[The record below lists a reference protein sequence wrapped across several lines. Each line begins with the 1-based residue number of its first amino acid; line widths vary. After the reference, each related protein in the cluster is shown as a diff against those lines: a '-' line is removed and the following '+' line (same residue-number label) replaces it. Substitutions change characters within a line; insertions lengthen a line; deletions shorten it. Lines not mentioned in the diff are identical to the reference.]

1 MRIFICIIVFL
12 VTASGFSQSSALA
25 RNYFQQGEFEKSL
38 HVYERLR
45 KQQPRRLDYLKGQV
59 ENLQELERFQEAEA
73 EIKKLMAITSS
84 YPQLY
89 VFLGYNFALQN
100 NPEAAAENY
109 QKAIDEVAANVQF
122 AYNVGRTFRDY
133 NLLDHAVQVY
143 EMAMAEND
151 KMNFS
156 TQLAQIYGEQG
167 NLEKM
172 FGSYLDILEKNNAFK
187 SSAQRYFSQYIT
199 EDPSNEANVIFRRT
213 VLQRSQ
219 KTPDIIYNELLS
231 WVFIQQKE
239 FDKAFAQEKA
249 IFRRSDNHNLNGII
263 GLANIA
269 IGEEDFDIGRET
281 VNYVIEN
288 ALTNDA
294 RLQASQVLMEIEVI
308 TAKPKDYPKV
318 EAMFEKLFET
328 YGYGKET
335 YLLQVDYNHFLAFK
349 QNKKDQAISNLR
361 TLMTKVPLTIYE
373 EARVKMELADI
384 LVVDEKF
391 NQALIYYSQIQNKV
405 RNDALAQEAR
415 FKVARTSYFK
425 GDFEW
430 AQTQLDVLKK
440 STSQLIANDAMQ
452 LSLMIKDNSLEDSLQ
467 TALKKYAR
475 ADLLELQERHQE
487 AIALLEEILVE
498 HQGESIE
505 DEALLKQG
513 LIYEKIENY
522 EQAERNY
529 LKIVQFFGHDIL
541 ADDALYYLARLY
553 ETKLDDPTK
562 AKAYYEQLLFN
573 HQDSI
578 YFVEARRK
586 FRMLRGDEIN

>member
-1 MRIFICIIVFL
+1 
-12 VTASGFSQSSALA
+12 
-25 RNYFQQGEFEKSL
+25 
-38 HVYERLR
+38 
-45 KQQPRRLDYLKGQV
+45 
-59 ENLQELERFQEAEA
+59 
-73 EIKKLMAITSS
+73 
-84 YPQLY
+84 
-89 VFLGYNFALQN
+89 
-100 NPEAAAENY
+100 
-109 QKAIDEVAANVQF
+109 
-122 AYNVGRTFRDY
+122 
-133 NLLDHAVQVY
+133 
-143 EMAMAEND
+143 
-151 KMNFS
+151 
-156 TQLAQIYGEQG
+156 
-167 NLEKM
+167 
-172 FGSYLDILEKNNAFK
+172 
-187 SSAQRYFSQYIT
+187 
-199 EDPSNEANVIFRRT
+199 
-213 VLQRSQ
+213 
-219 KTPDIIYNELLS
+219 
-231 WVFIQQKE
+231 
-239 FDKAFAQEKA
+239 
-249 IFRRSDNHNLNGII
+249 
-263 GLANIA
+263 
-269 IGEEDFDIGRET
+269 
-281 VNYVIEN
+281 
-288 ALTNDA
+288 
-294 RLQASQVLMEIEVI
+294 
-308 TAKPKDYPKV
+308 
-318 EAMFEKLFET
+318 
-328 YGYGKET
+328 
-335 YLLQVDYNHFLAFK
+335 
-349 QNKKDQAISNLR
+349 
-361 TLMTKVPLTIYE
+361 LTIYE

>member
-12 VTASGFSQSSALA
+12 VTASGFSQSAALA

-38 HVYERLR
+38 HIYERLR
-45 KQQPRRLDYLKGQV
+45 EQQPRRLDFLKGQV
-59 ENLQELERFQEAEA
+59 ENLQELERYQEAEI
-73 EIKKLMAITSS
+73 EINKLLKITGS

-89 VFLGYNFALQN
+89 VDLGYNFALQN
-100 NPEAAAENY
+100 KPEAAEENY
-109 QKAIDEVAANVQF
+109 QRAIEEVEANVQL
-122 AYNVGRTFRDY
+122 AYNVGRAFRDY
-133 NLLDHAVQVY
+133 NLLDHAIQVY
-143 EMAMAEND
+143 ETAMTEND
-151 KMNFS
+151 KMNFN

-172 FGSYLDILEKNNAFK
+172 FGSYLDILEQNHAFK

-199 EDPSNEANVIFRRT
+199 EDPSNEANIIFRRT

-219 KTPDIIYNELLS
+219 KSPDIIYNELLS

-249 IFRRSDNHNLNGII
+249 IFRRSDDHNLNGII

-269 IGEEDFDIGRET
+269 ISEKDYEIGREI

-288 ALTNDA
+288 AFTKET

-318 EAMFEKLFET
+318 ELMFEKLVET
-328 YGYGKET
+328 YGFGKET
-335 YLLQVDYNHFLAFK
+335 YLLQIDYNHFLAFK
-349 QNKKDQAISNLR
+349 QNKKSEAISNLR
-361 TLMTKVPLTIYE
+361 SLMANVPLTIYE

-405 RNDALAQEAR
+405 QNDALAQEAR

-452 LSLMIKDNSLEDSLQ
+452 LSLLVKDNSLEDSTQ

-475 ADLLELQERHQE
+475 ADLLELQGKHQE
-487 AIALLEEILVE
+487 AIGLLEEILVE

-513 LIYEKIENY
+513 MIYEEIENY

-553 ETKLDDPTK
+553 ETKLDNPAK
-562 AKAYYEQLLFN
+562 AKEYYERILFN

-586 FRMLRGDEIN
+586 YRMLRGDAIN

>member
-59 ENLQELERFQEAEA
+59 ENLQALVRVQEAEA

-249 IFRRSDNHNLNGII
+249 IFRRSDDRS
-263 GLANIA
+263 
-269 IGEEDFDIGRET
+269 EEHTSELQSRPHL
-281 VNYVIEN
+281 VC
-288 ALTNDA
+288 
-294 RLQASQVLMEIEVI
+294 RL
-308 TAKPKDYPKV
+308 
-318 EAMFEKLFET
+318 
-328 YGYGKET
+328 
-335 YLLQVDYNHFLAFK
+335 
-349 QNKKDQAISNLR
+349 
-361 TLMTKVPLTIYE
+361 
-373 EARVKMELADI
+373 
-384 LVVDEKF
+384 
-391 NQALIYYSQIQNKV
+391 
-405 RNDALAQEAR
+405 
-415 FKVARTSYFK
+415 
-425 GDFEW
+425 
-430 AQTQLDVLKK
+430 
-440 STSQLIANDAMQ
+440 
-452 LSLMIKDNSLEDSLQ
+452 
-467 TALKKYAR
+467 
-475 ADLLELQERHQE
+475 LLEKKKKE
-487 AIALLEEILVE
+487 
-498 HQGESIE
+498 
-505 DEALLKQG
+505 KQ
-513 LIYEKIENY
+513 
-522 EQAERNY
+522 
-529 LKIVQFFGHDIL
+529 
-541 ADDALYYLARLY
+541 
-553 ETKLDDPTK
+553 
-562 AKAYYEQLLFN
+562 
-573 HQDSI
+573 
-578 YFVEARRK
+578 
-586 FRMLRGDEIN
+586 